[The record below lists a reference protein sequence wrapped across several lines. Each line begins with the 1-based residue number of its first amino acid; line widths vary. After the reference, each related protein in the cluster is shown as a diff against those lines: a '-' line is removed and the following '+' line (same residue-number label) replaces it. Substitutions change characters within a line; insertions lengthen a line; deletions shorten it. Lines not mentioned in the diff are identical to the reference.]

1 MAASQILLLWT
12 ALLALPAS
20 TVAHQ
25 GAFESTVGLRPTI
38 AVADRAPIDF
48 ANRGNFSTSASTTLV
63 QLTTT
68 TISDALDTATTILS
82 DDARE
87 TDNALDEIS
96 TGGGNE
102 DDDYEGSPDIRTTAT
117 AHSSASFSVSS
128 TLASSPTTPHGSNSN
143 FTLQPTQTPPG
154 GSLSYPPLPTGI
166 PWPPPAYSSSPTTS
180 EECTPLAEWEPMTV
194 WSVVY
199 TATVTFNGSLADYT
213 PPYPRLSVPTYCD
226 DDASSTNGMAQ
237 PSTSTNSHRLS
248 SHPPSYE
255 VPQPTLS
262 QQPEVPAP
270 ETTIGAFPT
279 VSHSKSGVV
288 RPKPTKGGGGGGGG
302 GGGDKSQKQEDGTLL
317 GPDGEQTSKRST
329 LTFIT
334 TDKNPSLTIP
344 PTKPPKFTQ
353 VWHHGGGP
361 GGGRGQHRSMLAF
374 DVSAFTIVAGRSQVI
389 INSQTFSDVRD
400 GQSTTVMV
408 DQGTFTIGPS
418 AVVGHGQTIQK
429 PAPEPKNAAV
439 TQPPVQEIIVAGGQ
453 ALTAVGQSVMI
464 LHSTTYTYGP
474 GEPEETVVVDDDT
487 VRIGPSGIAVNGMT
501 FGGPAMAAGVTKF
514 EIIGGATITEIK
526 PSLVI
531 IEDETF
537 TISPDM
543 DRTTTVVNG
552 QTLTIGPDGVTH
564 SSLTIPMAEAAV
576 TTTFKASITRDSDF
590 PQNTG
595 GSGSS
600 KDKDN
605 SKDRKD
611 DDDDDDDDDA
621 GAFVRPNCALLIL
634 TVGMAIGVWELI

>member
-12 ALLALPAS
+12 ALLALPAL
-20 TVAHQ
+20 TVAH
-25 GAFESTVGLRPTI
+25 GDI
-38 AVADRAPIDF
+38 
-48 ANRGNFSTSASTTLV
+48 ANRGNFSISASTTLV

-68 TISDALDTATTILS
+68 TISDALDTASTILS
-82 DDARE
+82 HDASE

-102 DDDYEGSPDIRTTAT
+102 DDDYEGSPDIRTTT
-117 AHSSASFSVSS
+117 IDHSSASVSVSS
-128 TLASSPTTPHGSNSN
+128 TPISSSTTPHGPNSN

-154 GSLSYPPLPTGI
+154 GSLSFPPLPTDI

-180 EECTPLAEWEPMTV
+180 DECTPLAEWEPMTV

-226 DDASSTNGMAQ
+226 DDGSSTNGMAQ
-237 PSTSTNSHRLS
+237 PSTSTNSHRMSVSTL
-248 SHPPSYE
+248 PPDYE
-255 VPQPTLS
+255 VPQPTE
-262 QQPEVPAP
+262 QPEVPAP
-270 ETTIGAFPT
+270 ETTVGAFPT
-279 VSHSKSGVV
+279 VTHPKPGVV
-288 RPKPTKGGGGGGGG
+288 KPKPTKVGGGGAGGG
-302 GGGDKSQKQEDGTLL
+302 GGGDKSQKEEDGTLL
-317 GPDGEQTSKRST
+317 GPDGEQTSKRPT

-353 VWHHGGGP
+353 AWHHGGGP

-374 DVSAFTIVAGRSQVI
+374 DLSAFTIVAGRSQVI
-389 INSQTFSDVRD
+389 INSHTFSDLKD
-400 GQSTTVMV
+400 DQSTTVMV

-429 PAPEPKNAAV
+429 PAPEPTNAAV
-439 TQPPVQEIIVAGGQ
+439 TQAPIQEVIVAGGQ
-453 ALTAVGQSVMI
+453 ALTAIGQSVMV

-474 GEPEETVVVDDDT
+474 GKPEETVVVDDDT
-487 VRIGPSGIAVNGMT
+487 VRLGPSGIAVNGMT

-514 EIIGGATITEIK
+514 EIVGGATITEIK

-531 IEDETF
+531 IEGETF

-595 GSGSS
+595 SSGSS

-605 SKDRKD
+605 SKDKKAG
-611 DDDDDDDDDA
+611 DDDDDDDA
-621 GAFVRPNCALLIL
+621 GAFVRPDCALLIL
-634 TVGMAIGVWELI
+634 MIGMAIGVWELF